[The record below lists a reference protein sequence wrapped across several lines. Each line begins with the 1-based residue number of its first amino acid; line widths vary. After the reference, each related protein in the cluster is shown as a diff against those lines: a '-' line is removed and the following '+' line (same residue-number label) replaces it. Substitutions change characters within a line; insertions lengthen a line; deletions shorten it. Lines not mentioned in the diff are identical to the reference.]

1 MATTRPRPLV
11 RVAEFVR
18 ARVPARLR
26 PGDVAVHVVLLGV
39 ITVLFAPIALAALFS
54 TQTVIEIYQI
64 QNLAPGTSTAENY
77 RTLFAEY
84 DFGSL
89 LFNSLVMSIV
99 IVAGKLSFSLLT
111 ATALVYYDFPY
122 QRYVFYAI
130 LFTLMMPIPVRLVPL
145 YQLFVDWGWT
155 NTFQGLTAPYI
166 ASATSVFLFRQRF
179 RSIPASIVETAK
191 IDGIGPLKF
200 LVRVLL
206 PMSKG
211 MVAGI
216 VVIMF
221 ISMWNKYLWP
231 LVIISDSGSQVVQVG
246 LRFVQG
252 AAAGGLTQWNLVMAG
267 AMVALI
273 PPLVVLVLAR
283 KPLLNTFGVR

>member
-1 MATTRPRPLV
+1 V
-11 RVAEFVR
+11 K
-18 ARVPARLR
+18 RLR
-26 PGDVAVHVVLLGV
+26 PGDVAVHLILIGV
-39 ITVLFAPIALAALFS
+39 IAVLFAPIALAALFS

-64 QNLAPGTSTAENY
+64 ENLSPGGSTVDNY
-77 RTLFAEY
+77 RTLFTEY
-84 DFGSL
+84 DFGNL
-89 LFNSLVMSIV
+89 MLNSFIMSFV

-122 QRYVFYAI
+122 QRYVFYSI

-145 YQLFVDWGWT
+145 YQLFVEWGWT

-191 IDGIGPLKF
+191 MDGIGPIKF
-200 LVRVLL
+200 LFRVLL

-216 VVIMF
+216 IVIMF

-231 LVIISDSGSQVVQVG
+231 LVIISDQSSQVVQVG

-267 AMVALI
+267 AVIALV
-273 PPLVVLVLAR
+273 PPLVVLAVAR
-283 KPLLNTFGVR
+283 KPLLNTFGVRS